1 LEILLVWAQ
10 LIFAGIIIFIA
21 AHHLVSSVDIISQEL
36 NLGQTFVGV
45 LLLATAT
52 SLPEL
57 GTGATSILLVNE
69 PELAAGDVFGSNMFN
84 LLLIGACDFFWRGL
98 PIMHTV
104 ERSTVILG
112 LFSLVAILITS
123 TIISVESFSTYEF
136 SLFGLMISPFS
147 IFIILFFIYA
157 MYSVYKSDR
166 NEDSVNNE
174 SVKVSRRLVFA
185 INKYLIAAIVTFA
198 AASLLSYSGDN
209 LSILM
214 NWNKGF
220 VGTQFLAIATS
231 LPEAATVI
239 MAMYK
244 MKTDLAVS
252 NLFGSNLFNT
262 CVVLFGDDL
271 FLTKSSFWGHIN
283 NIHIFS
289 CLMAILST
297 LIIISF
303 AQSRGTVLVKLFGG
317 KWLFPILIIGYIS
330 AAILIFRG

>member
-1 LEILLVWAQ
+1 MEIFLVWGQ

-36 NLGQTFVGV
+36 NLGQAFVGV

-112 LFSLVAILITS
+112 LFSLVAILIAS

-147 IFIILFFIYA
+147 ILIILFLTLKNILLL
-157 MYSVYKSDR
+157 
-166 NEDSVNNE
+166 
-174 SVKVSRRLVFA
+174 LVQD
-185 INKYLIAAIVTFA
+185 I
-198 AASLLSYSGDN
+198 
-209 LSILM
+209 
-214 NWNKGF
+214 
-220 VGTQFLAIATS
+220 
-231 LPEAATVI
+231 
-239 MAMYK
+239 
-244 MKTDLAVS
+244 
-252 NLFGSNLFNT
+252 
-262 CVVLFGDDL
+262 
-271 FLTKSSFWGHIN
+271 
-283 NIHIFS
+283 
-289 CLMAILST
+289 
-297 LIIISF
+297 
-303 AQSRGTVLVKLFGG
+303 
-317 KWLFPILIIGYIS
+317 
-330 AAILIFRG
+330 